1 MIQDYQTN
9 VVYMAHGLSH
19 YVPVCR
25 NLLDALHRE
34 KIRAEFLPYTS
45 SYKLV
50 WVRDYMPIQL
60 EKTLVYYYQ
69 YWPDYLWGYD
79 GYIPDVLGIIDY
91 YHLGRIPVDIIMDGG
106 NFVKCGN
113 KAIMTDKIFY
123 ENKEI
128 EKKKLIETLEDYMQ
142 VQVVIIPWDRYEIFG
157 HSDGM
162 VRWIDGDR
170 VLLNNYVQTDPA
182 LRKKLLEALSPHF
195 VVEELEYNT
204 PRLSKLSWAYL
215 NFLRVKN
222 TIFVPGLHAKED
234 PLAYEQIQ
242 HYYPDCKVIQIQGC
256 EELARDGGAL
266 HCVTWNILADVYDWV
281 KEEA

>member
-1 MIQDYQTN
+1 MTGWS
-9 VVYMAHGLSH
+9 AGL
-19 YVPVCR
+19 
-25 NLLDALHRE
+25 
-34 KIRAEFLPYTS
+34 TG
-45 SYKLV
+45 
-50 WVRDYMPIQL
+50 
-60 EKTLVYYYQ
+60 T
-69 YWPDYLWGYD
+69 
-79 GYIPDVLGIIDY
+79 
-91 YHLGRIPVDIIMDGG
+91 
-106 NFVKCGN
+106 
-113 KAIMTDKIFY
+113 
-123 ENKEI
+123 
-128 EKKKLIETLEDYMQ
+128 
-142 VQVVIIPWDRYEIFG
+142 
-157 HSDGM
+157 
-162 VRWIDGDR
+162 
-170 VLLNNYVQTDPA
+170 VQTDPA